1 MTRPRE
7 NESYP
12 LEVLAAGG
20 DGLVVGSHG
29 GDLYISGQRYDLT
42 QVCGAAV
49 ACAKQSLIVVLTL
62 RKEAVVLSRDVNT
75 DVWKEVARQ

>member
-7 NESYP
+7 NECYP

-29 GDLYISGQRYDLT
+29 GDLYISGQRYDLKR
-42 QVCGAAV
+42 VCGAAV

-62 RKEAVVLSRDVNT
+62 QKEAVVLSRDVST